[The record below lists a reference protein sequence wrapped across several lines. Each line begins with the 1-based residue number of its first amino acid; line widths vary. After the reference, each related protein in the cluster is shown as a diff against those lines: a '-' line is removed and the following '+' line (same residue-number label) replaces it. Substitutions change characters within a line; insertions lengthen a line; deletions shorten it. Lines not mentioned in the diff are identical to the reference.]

1 MSFLGI
7 TGLVNFITS
16 TILGV
21 ALLIKIPDKRLR
33 YTTFLANMG
42 IAVFSLAYLLWQ
54 MSPDQQ
60 SAGFWFKILVF
71 GIILINTMFLHFVYV
86 FVGIDKRKKL
96 EIIIYYAIS
105 AFFILLNFNS
115 MLYTDLEPRHN
126 LGFWPNPT
134 IFFHVFLAF
143 WWWQG
148 INGYGWLL
156 HSLHSAKGFYREQI
170 KYLALALAI
179 AFIGGASNWPMWY
192 GINFPPYATI
202 LISLYVLV
210 SAYAIIKFRLMDI
223 KIVLTRAG
231 IFLFLYTFILG
242 LPLLLGYK
250 YGYTFKIFMLLFVLA
265 TVGPIIYQFLQR
277 KAEDVLLA
285 NQRNYQ
291 NMFLQAS
298 REFLRERDLEK
309 IIRIIIYGVKY
320 QINVEYAGF
329 FLGEK
334 DSGRYRLHFIKGENN
349 FPANF
354 SLQKDDTL
362 LKLLKETRR
371 VLTYNEIPSAIQ
383 EKTVTPAQL
392 IVPAFL
398 DEKLLAFIIM
408 GGKFD
413 KSFYTRDDIATFEII
428 AHQSALAIENCLYFE
443 ERERVQERLFQT
455 EKSAFIGG
463 MAEGVAHQIN
473 NRLNHFSLTATEM
486 DMHLKRFETNDPGVI
501 EENDSLKDLITT
513 LREIKDQ
520 LLDNVKRTNGVIKGV
535 LNYANL
541 TRRDDDTSEIFFD
554 ELINAAIDLAQVKHE
569 IEDFPIKLEVVG
581 ASNIIYGKM
590 TQLLESIFNILDNA
604 YEAIEEKRLFKLSEK
619 ERKEFKPEI
628 QIKLI
633 QDESVSRI
641 VIFDNGIGIPE
652 EDQQK
657 VFAPYYT
664 TKSSYK
670 TISGSGIGLYEVS
683 RFVSE
688 NHGGTI
694 WFESTYM
701 QGTTFYIELPR
712 ITQEQPDSGS
722 HSL

>member
-1 MSFLGI
+1 MSFLAI
-7 TGLVNFITS
+7 TGLVNFVTS

-21 ALLIKIPDKRLR
+21 AYLIKIENKQLR
-33 YTTFLANMG
+33 YTTFLANFG
-42 IAVFSLAYLLWQ
+42 IAVFSIGYLMWQ
-54 MSPDQQ
+54 LSTNPDE
-60 SAGFWFKILVF
+60 ATLWFKVLTL
-71 GIILINTMFLHFVYV
+71 GIIFINTVFLHFVFV
-86 FVGIDKRKKL
+86 FVGIARRKKI
-96 EIIIYYAIS
+96 EIVIYYLIS
-105 AFFILLNFNS
+105 LFFIILNIFS
-115 MLYTDLEPRHN
+115 MLFTKLEPRFG
-126 LGFWPNPT
+126 LGYWPDPAF
-134 IFFHVFLAF
+134 FFHIYLAY
-143 WWWQG
+143 WWWQC
-148 INGYGWLL
+148 IYGYGWLL
-156 HSLHSAKGFYREQI
+156 HSLHNSKGFYREQN
-170 KYLALALAI
+170 KYLAVALAI

-192 GINFPPYATI
+192 NFNIPPYANI
-202 LISLYVLV
+202 LISLYVLI

-242 LPLLLGYK
+242 LPLFLGYR
-250 YGYTFKIFMLLFVLA
+250 YGFTFKIFMLLFVLA

-309 IIRIIIYGVKY
+309 IIRIIVYGVKY

-329 FLGEK
+329 FLAEK

-349 FPANF
+349 FPSNF

-362 LKLLKETRR
+362 INLLKETRR
-371 VLTYNEIPSAIQ
+371 VLTYNEIPPAIQ

-398 DEKLLAFIIM
+398 DEKLLAFLIM

-413 KSFYTRDDIATFEII
+413 KSFYTQDDIATFEII

-486 DMHLKRFETNDPGVI
+486 DMHLKRFETDAFEII
-501 EENDSLKDLITT
+501 EKNISLQTLITT
-513 LREIKDQ
+513 LREIKTQ

-619 ERKEFKPEI
+619 DKKKFRPEI

-633 QDESVSRI
+633 QEENISRI
-641 VIFDNGIGIPE
+641 EIFDNGIGIPE
-652 EDQQK
+652 EDKPK

-670 TISGSGIGLYEVS
+670 TISGSGIGLYEVN
-683 RFVSE
+683 RFIVE
-688 NHGGTI
+688 KHRGAI

-701 QGTTFYIELPR
+701 EGTTFYIELPR
-712 ITQEQPDSGS
+712 ISQEQPDPGS
-722 HSL
+722 NSF